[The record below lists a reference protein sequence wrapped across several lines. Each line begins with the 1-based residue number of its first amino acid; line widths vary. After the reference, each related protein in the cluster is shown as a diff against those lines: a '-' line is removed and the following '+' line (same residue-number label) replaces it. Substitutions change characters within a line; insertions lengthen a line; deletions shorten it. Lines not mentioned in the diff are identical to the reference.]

1 MTLIGIDRD
10 APTLTPVNEDGD
22 LVAETF
28 RDETVLDDGAPF
40 FVVDLT
46 DDPHA
51 PRIVYAREHAL
62 ELARWTVEPGAL
74 R

>member
-1 MTLIGIDRD
+1 MTLIDIDRD
-10 APTLTPVNEDGD
+10 APTLTRINEDGD

-28 RDETVLDDGAPF
+28 RDETDLDDAAPF
-40 FVVDLT
+40 FVIDLT

-51 PRIVYAREHAL
+51 SRIVYAREQSL
-62 ELARWTVEPGAL
+62 ELARWTVDPRAV